1 MGGECVGE
9 KIVYCSV
16 FFKLL
21 YQINMI
27 MKNQKGDNQIIAEA
41 TSTKHVLYSM
51 MLFSHMFQSSTSTF
65 RKRVKR
71 HNNLPAKQTK
81 KWFWLRRVFSVI
93 PFLLGL
99 SCFKLVCVLHIV
111 KYLIL
116 FGNRI
121 LITLKS
127 FVFFFIFHFF
137 YLLLILLKS
146 HLSRFDG
153 PSDLHGKS

>member
-1 MGGECVGE
+1 MHIFRKENSE
-9 KIVYCSV
+9 RI
-16 FFKLL
+16 FAE
-21 YQINMI
+21 
-27 MKNQKGDNQIIAEA
+27 KNQKGDNQNIAGA

-71 HNNLPAKQTK
+71 HNNLQAKQTK
-81 KWFWLRRVFSVI
+81 KMVLVKKSFFGYAL
-93 PFLLGL
+93 PPGPLLL
-99 SCFKLVCVLHIV
+99 KFVCVLHIV

-121 LITLKS
+121 LIILKS
-127 FVFFFIFHFF
+127 FVFFLSFIFF